1 MNPYGECHHTHYKG
15 GPPCIHSA
23 YDEGYETGYEIGE
36 IDGRVAA
43 WNGEWSYR
51 RLMDETR
58 ERAIKDC
65 INNLTTYID
74 EFHKHV
80 GDYSCQPT
88 AGDTCDM
95 SATVRVAVNRL
106 KAML

>member
-1 MNPYGECHHTHYKG
+1 M
-15 GPPCIHSA
+15 SDVL
-23 YDEGYETGYEIGE
+23 YDEWDRAFEEGKEV
-36 IDGRVAA
+36 GRREA
-43 WNGEWSYR
+43 WNGDYDYR
-51 RLMDETR
+51 TLMEETR
-58 ERAIKDC
+58 RKAINDC

-95 SATVRVAVNRL
+95 TAAVRVAVNRL